1 MRPGK
6 QSKLKPSART
16 RNSGHTTLSFTSQH
30 NRISA
35 LYPNPSNSSPARK
48 PRLITSAN
56 NGTELII
63 FDSGPLIQLHTQEAF
78 SALALQVYREAG
90 RIGACNLVL
99 PEIAGATGAML
110 RDKRI
115 NRAQRK
121 QIQEF
126 VRHNWDTWLIL
137 PLTATVCER
146 AFELCQRHPLKGP
159 DALHL
164 AAAQALLRF
173 RPQLR
178 FFTLDRTLY
187 QAAQK
192 EKVPVVVIPEFERG
206 R

>member
-1 MRPGK
+1 
-6 QSKLKPSART
+6 
-16 RNSGHTTLSFTSQH
+16 
-30 NRISA
+30 
-35 LYPNPSNSSPARK
+35 
-48 PRLITSAN
+48 LITSAN

-78 SALALQVYREAG
+78 SALALRVYREAG

-110 RDKRI
+110 RDKRV

-173 RPQLR
+173 RPQLQTVPSTALPKGKKFRWYR
-178 FFTLDRTLY
+178 FPSDEPFRLAHHHYRENALRENHSSPRPDPRTT
-187 QAAQK
+187 
-192 EKVPVVVIPEFERG
+192 P
-206 R
+206 